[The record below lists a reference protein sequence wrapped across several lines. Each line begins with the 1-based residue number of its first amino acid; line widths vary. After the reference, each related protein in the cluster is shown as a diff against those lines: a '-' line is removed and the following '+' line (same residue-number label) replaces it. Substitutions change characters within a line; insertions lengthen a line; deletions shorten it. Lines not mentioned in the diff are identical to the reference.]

1 MDNDRILLE
10 EFITNHTT
18 DAARLVEQL
27 KVEQISSFINNLSID
42 LSVMLLKEMDMFM
55 ATRCLEEIETEK
67 SAKIIEKF
75 PTSIASSFLRKI
87 QKEKE
92 EQILNKMEP
101 KISESLSQ
109 MLHHMENTAGALMN
123 PQVPTILENL
133 NVKEAFDIVK
143 KSKQQSYEYIY
154 ILDGDR
160 KLIGIVKLED
170 LIIAEPKEQI
180 ASIMDKEVPYLYSEV
195 EIQKTLDHPGWLELN
210 ALPVIDRSGVFIGEL
225 SQSVIRKMDINKK
238 RKVPQHA
245 IAAGNALGELYK
257 LGLSGLLYSTSVKNK
272 ANE

>member
-67 SAKIIEKF
+67 SARIIEAF

-109 MLHHMENTAGALMN
+109 MLYHMENTAGAIMN

-195 EIQKTLDHPGWLELN
+195 EIQKIPDHPGWFELN
-210 ALPVIDRSGVFIGEL
+210 ALPVLDRSGVFIGEL
-225 SQSVIRKMDINKK
+225 NQSVIRKMDINKK

-272 ANE
+272 GNE